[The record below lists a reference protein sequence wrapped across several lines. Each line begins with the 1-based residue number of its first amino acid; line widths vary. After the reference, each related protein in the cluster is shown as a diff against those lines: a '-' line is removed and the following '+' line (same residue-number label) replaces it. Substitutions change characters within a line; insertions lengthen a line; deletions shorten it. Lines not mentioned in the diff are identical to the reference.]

1 MTFFL
6 KCTGNANKRGWGESG
21 KNGADCTF
29 TADEQEMS
37 GCDPLGQHQQ
47 SEAEPHERN
56 DPDRLDSSGRD
67 KMPATAETGP
77 VT

>member
-1 MTFFL
+1 MPTSAA
-6 KCTGNANKRGWGESG
+6 GAESG

-37 GCDPLGQHQQ
+37 GAILWDSISNLKLNLTNG
-47 SEAEPHERN
+47 N

-67 KMPATAETGP
+67 KCRRRWKRDL
-77 VT
+77 